1 MDILFFAAVALFIF
15 FKLNKQLGK
24 IDEEEKKNILDKI
37 AKRREEILA
46 AQAQMAQQNQQPRV
60 VSPLAITDANP
71 ADEKI
76 LFALDSNTKQNF
88 LSILQSCNISA
99 EFFINGVKSSFE
111 MILKAFS
118 AADMEILKFLL
129 SDKIYKGFEA
139 AVNQRKSQENTLI
152 TNVIAV
158 ENAEIIAAS
167 LAGNMA
173 TVTVKIA
180 SKQINYISDKNSQII
195 EGRKDEISDLTD
207 IWTFQK
213 DITSPNPNWV
223 VSATSNA

>member
-37 AKRREEILA
+37 AKRREEVIA
-46 AQAQMAQQNQQPRV
+46 AQAQVSQQNQQPRL
-60 VSPLAITDANP
+60 VSPLAIANP

-76 LFALDSNTKQNF
+76 LSALDSNTKQNF

-111 MILKAFS
+111 MILKSFS
-118 AADMEILKFLL
+118 TADMEILKFLL
-129 SDKIYKGFEA
+129 SDKIYKGFEV
-139 AVNQRKSQENTLI
+139 AVNQRKASENTLI

-167 LAGNMA
+167 LVGNMA

-195 EGRKDEISDLTD
+195 EGRKDENSDLTD

>member
-24 IDEEEKKNILDKI
+24 IDEEERKNILDKI
-37 AKRREEILA
+37 AKRREEVIA
-46 AQAQMAQQNQQPRV
+46 AQAQVSQQNQQPRL
-60 VSPLAITDANP
+60 VSPLAIANP

-76 LFALDSNTKQNF
+76 LSALDSNTKQNF

-111 MILKAFS
+111 MILKSFS
-118 AADMEILKFLL
+118 TADMEILKFLL
-129 SDKIYKGFEA
+129 SDKIYKGFEV
-139 AVNQRKSQENTLI
+139 AVNQRKASENTLI

-167 LAGNMA
+167 LVGNMA

>member
-46 AQAQMAQQNQQPRV
+46 AQNQHPRV
-60 VSPLAITDANP
+60 VYPSAIANP

-76 LFALDSNTKQNF
+76 LSALDSNTKQNF

-118 AADMEILKFLL
+118 TADMEILKFLL

-139 AVNQRKSQENTLI
+139 AVNQRKSQEHTLI

-167 LAGNMA
+167 LVGNMA

-180 SKQINYISDKNSQII
+180 SKQINYISDKNSQIV

-213 DITSPNPNWV
+213 DITSSNPNWV